1 MRRHRRSHRPRPR
14 HRARRCP
21 TPCEAPDQRRSSS
34 TSSGRRS
41 RSSRSCSAARP
52 TTPSTPNTTPWTVSA
67 LLAPPLPCQCI
78 KAYTQTLLLV
88 LAACAVSLTVE
99 LRAHDDVTYVHFTRR
114 SGDRLTFQTLVD
126 SLVAS
131 MNLL

>member
-1 MRRHRRSHRPRPR
+1 MVSVL
-14 HRARRCP
+14 
-21 TPCEAPDQRRSSS
+21 
-34 TSSGRRS
+34 
-41 RSSRSCSAARP
+41 P
-52 TTPSTPNTTPWTVSA
+52 TTTCHCLET
-67 LLAPPLPCQCI
+67 
-78 KAYTQTLLLV
+78 YTQTFLLV

-131 MNLL
+131 MHLL